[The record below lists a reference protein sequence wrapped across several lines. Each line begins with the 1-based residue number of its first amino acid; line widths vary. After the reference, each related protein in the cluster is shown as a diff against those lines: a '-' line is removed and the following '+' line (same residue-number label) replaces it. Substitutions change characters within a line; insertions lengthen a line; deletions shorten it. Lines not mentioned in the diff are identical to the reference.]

1 MTSGPAV
8 PAGIMEGRG
17 EDAVLSL
24 AAELEAEQPWV
35 DRRPPIA

>member
-8 PAGIMEGRG
+8 SAGIMERRG
-17 EDAVLSL
+17 ESTVLSL
-24 AAELEAEQPWV
+24 AAELEAERQWI